1 MDYPESIHL
10 RQLLRPCRDIAILN
24 IVGHWQWY
32 IADCTQKA
40 ISKTADS
47 YRIATD
53 VESIITTAVS
63 TARDR
68 RQSVVEKSHS
78 ESNHQERDLCSS
90 RVCDLASL
98 ALPPH
103 DEPCSRAPQLAR
115 YKTSRSRRLPAAA
128 QLGGC
133 AVPPLCP
140 GVLLRCRDLSGG
152 FPWER
157 LVLQVKSEGPK
168 LVPFFKATC
177 VYFVLWLP
185 TSSPSW
191 FSALIKC
198 LPIFCLWVFLLAHGI
213 NFLVSHRS
221 ASRILAG
228 LIFSAVGDA
237 FLIWQ
242 EQGYFIH
249 GLLMFAIT
257 HILYSSAFGM
267 KPLDLKAGLLMGL
280 VSSSCYAF
288 LYSYLSGPFT
298 YLVAVYIALIGFMGW
313 RAVAG
318 MQLCNDLWTWTK
330 LSACIGAMLFMVSD
344 LTIALNKFC
353 FPVPYSR
360 FIIMA
365 TYYAAQMLIALS
377 AVESRDEEDFR
388 KRS

>member
-1 MDYPESIHL
+1 
-10 RQLLRPCRDIAILN
+10 
-24 IVGHWQWY
+24 
-32 IADCTQKA
+32 
-40 ISKTADS
+40 
-47 YRIATD
+47 
-53 VESIITTAVS
+53 
-63 TARDR
+63 
-68 RQSVVEKSHS
+68 
-78 ESNHQERDLCSS
+78 
-90 RVCDLASL
+90 
-98 ALPPH
+98 
-103 DEPCSRAPQLAR
+103 
-115 YKTSRSRRLPAAA
+115 
-128 QLGGC
+128 
-133 AVPPLCP
+133 
-140 GVLLRCRDLSGG
+140 
-152 FPWER
+152 
-157 LVLQVKSEGPK
+157 VKSEGPK

-267 KPLDLKAGLLMGL
+267 KPLDLKAGLLMAV

-313 RAVAG
+313 RAMAG
-318 MQLCNDLWTWTK
+318 VQLCNDLWTWTK
-330 LSACIGAMLFMVSD
+330 LSACVGAMLFMVSD
-344 LTIALNKFC
+344 LTIALNEFC

-377 AVESRDEEDFR
+377 AVETRDDEDFR

>member
-1 MDYPESIHL
+1 M
-10 RQLLRPCRDIAILN
+10 
-24 IVGHWQWY
+24 
-32 IADCTQKA
+32 
-40 ISKTADS
+40 
-47 YRIATD
+47 
-53 VESIITTAVS
+53 VS
-63 TARDR
+63 PVT
-68 RQSVVEKSHS
+68 V
-78 ESNHQERDLCSS
+78 
-90 RVCDLASL
+90 
-98 ALPPH
+98 
-103 DEPCSRAPQLAR
+103 
-115 YKTSRSRRLPAAA
+115 
-128 QLGGC
+128 
-133 AVPPLCP
+133 
-140 GVLLRCRDLSGG
+140 
-152 FPWER
+152 
-157 LVLQVKSEGPK
+157 VKSEGPK

-318 MQLCNDLWTWTK
+318 VQLCNDLWTWTK
-330 LSACIGAMLFMVSD
+330 LSACVGAMLFMVSD
-344 LTIALNKFC
+344 LTIALNEFC

-377 AVESRDEEDFR
+377 AVETRDEEDFR

>member
-1 MDYPESIHL
+1 ML
-10 RQLLRPCRDIAILN
+10 
-24 IVGHWQWY
+24 
-32 IADCTQKA
+32 
-40 ISKTADS
+40 
-47 YRIATD
+47 
-53 VESIITTAVS
+53 
-63 TARDR
+63 
-68 RQSVVEKSHS
+68 
-78 ESNHQERDLCSS
+78 
-90 RVCDLASL
+90 
-98 ALPPH
+98 
-103 DEPCSRAPQLAR
+103 
-115 YKTSRSRRLPAAA
+115 
-128 QLGGC
+128 
-133 AVPPLCP
+133 
-140 GVLLRCRDLSGG
+140 LSGIAG
-152 FPWER
+152 VTFLKHFFWKVPNGCEPYPHR
-157 LVLQVKSEGPK
+157 SPK

-213 NFLVSHRS
+213 NFLVAHRS

-344 LTIALNKFC
+344 LTIAVNKFC

-360 FIIMA
+360 VIIMA

-388 KRS
+388 KRN

>member
-1 MDYPESIHL
+1 MESSGKK
-10 RQLLRPCRDIAILN
+10 N
-24 IVGHWQWY
+24 
-32 IADCTQKA
+32 
-40 ISKTADS
+40 
-47 YRIATD
+47 AT
-53 VESIITTAVS
+53 E
-63 TARDR
+63 
-68 RQSVVEKSHS
+68 
-78 ESNHQERDLCSS
+78 L
-90 RVCDLASL
+90 
-98 ALPPH
+98 
-103 DEPCSRAPQLAR
+103 
-115 YKTSRSRRLPAAA
+115 
-128 QLGGC
+128 
-133 AVPPLCP
+133 
-140 GVLLRCRDLSGG
+140 
-152 FPWER
+152 
-157 LVLQVKSEGPK
+157 VKSEGPK

-267 KPLDLKAGLLMGL
+267 KPLDLKAGLLMGI

-313 RAVAG
+313 RAIAG
-318 MQLCNDLWTWTK
+318 IQLCNDLWTWTK

-360 FIIMA
+360 FKIMA

-377 AVESRDEEDFR
+377 AVETRDEEDFR